1 MPIKALNQFSQD
13 WVIKAR
19 VVKKGDMR
27 NWRNSRGEGRL
38 FSIDLIDRDGTL
50 IQATAFNEQADKFHD
65 MLEPDQVYTFMNGSV
80 KLANKKFTS
89 IKNDYCLSFDYNT
102 VIERCPDDA
111 EIEGDGFSFTSLAA
125 VEDMV

>member
-27 NWRNSRGEGRL
+27 TWRNSRGEGRL

-50 IQATAFNEQADKFHD
+50 IQATAFNEQADKFHA
-65 MLEPDQVYTFMNGSV
+65 MLEPEQVYTFMNGSI

-89 IKNDYCLSFDYNT
+89 IKNDYCLSFDYST
-102 VIERCPDDA
+102 VVEKCPDDA
-111 EIEGDGFSFTSLAA
+111 
-125 VEDMV
+125 